1 MDILDS
7 LLTAVRA
14 KKYEHSF
21 VDVQLRHILEP
32 DNNMWLM
39 LVDTPLSRLS
49 LTNVDFSDMSTLNLI
64 VMHILRNTVNLRV
77 ETFPALWEKFFLCI
91 YGAAHH
97 KQLEGRNAL
106 LSLLLQIAGPHF
118 NTFLSIAVAAEF
130 AGAMEVSPFLQKFL
144 TCPTV
149 EHAHRMATPNG
160 FPDDYSC
167 VPTVFLITNINSHL
181 HGYACMNDSVAVN
194 VLDAN
199 TDNSPSKL
207 LSLANL
213 IAHEVQHCIVR
224 EVNDDFVV
232 STATERPAETVLGA
246 AVAAAEEAGERFERL
261 LWFGQLV
268 QWWRPLSAVEG
279 NNVAK
284 AIIKHILATGD
295 MPVFTE
301 ENKTY
306 IDSWVGFRTRE
317 WRQPPIASLFYQEE
331 RYYC

>member
-1 MDILDS
+1 
-7 LLTAVRA
+7 
-14 KKYEHSF
+14 
-21 VDVQLRHILEP
+21 
-32 DNNMWLM
+32 MWLM

-49 LTNVDFSDMSTLNLI
+49 LTNVDFSDMSTLYLI

-106 LSLLLQIAGPHF
+106 LSLLLQIAGPQF
-118 NTFLSIAVAAEF
+118 NTFLSIAVAVEF
-130 AGAMEVSPFLQKFL
+130 AGTMEVSPFLQKFL

-149 EHAHRMATPNG
+149 VHAHRMATPND

-194 VLDAN
+194 VLVAN

-213 IAHEVQHCIVR
+213 IAHEVQHCIV
-224 EVNDDFVV
+224 
-232 STATERPAETVLGA
+232 STATKCPPETVLGA

-261 LWFGQLV
+261 LWCGQLV

-301 ENKTY
+301 ENKAY
-306 IDSWVGFRTRE
+306 IDRWVGVRTRE
-317 WRQPPIASLFYQEE
+317 WRHPVASLFYQEE